1 MGSAKV
7 ATMKLLLALCPL
19 FASATPT
26 IWPMPSSLVENG
38 ANLTVGAST
47 TFFVEKAAVAGS
59 SSSSSSSALLTEA
72 FTRYTSLTF
81 PHGITFDDT
90 DQVKVKDSKEL
101 TSLVVSVEEL
111 DESHPQ
117 LSTDETYTLSISSSG
132 VKLTAPTVYGALKGL
147 ETFSQLVLFDLTH
160 ALTWCRRSTLK
171 TARASLT
178 AVSAVKLTEIGD
190 PCRYYSSSFHPTR
203 RPSIDTSRVRGV
215 VKREMSSERCI
226 HPAGSNRDI
235 SCFSSSDLQY
245 FLCLL
250 TRMQA

>member
-1 MGSAKV
+1 
-7 ATMKLLLALCPL
+7 MKLLLALCPL

-59 SSSSSSSALLTEA
+59 SSSSTSALLTEA

-147 ETFSQLVLFDLTH
+147 KTFSQLVLFDLTH

-178 AVSAVKLTEIGD
+178 AVRAINGD
-190 PCRYYSSSFHPTR
+190 PGRYYSISFHPTR

-226 HPAGSNRDI
+226 HPAGSNCDI
-235 SCFSSSDLQY
+235 SYFSSSDSRY
-245 FLCLL
+245 VLCLL
-250 TRMQA
+250 TLIQAF

>member
-90 DQVKVKDSKEL
+90 DQIKVKDSKEL
-101 TSLVVSVEEL
+101 TSLVC
-111 DESHPQ
+111 P
-117 LSTDETYTLSISSSG
+117 
-132 VKLTAPTVYGALKGL
+132 
-147 ETFSQLVLFDLTH
+147 
-160 ALTWCRRSTLK
+160 WRSWTK
-171 TARASLT
+171 AT
-178 AVSAVKLTEIGD
+178 
-190 PCRYYSSSFHPTR
+190 PSFPRTR
-203 RPSIDTSRVRGV
+203 
-215 VKREMSSERCI
+215 
-226 HPAGSNRDI
+226 
-235 SCFSSSDLQY
+235 
-245 FLCLL
+245 L
-250 TRMQA
+250 TRSASVLPVSS

>member
-1 MGSAKV
+1 M
-7 ATMKLLLALCPL
+7 
-19 FASATPT
+19 
-26 IWPMPSSLVENG
+26 
-38 ANLTVGAST
+38 
-47 TFFVEKAAVAGS
+47 
-59 SSSSSSSALLTEA
+59 
-72 FTRYTSLTF
+72 
-81 PHGITFDDT
+81 
-90 DQVKVKDSKEL
+90 
-101 TSLVVSVEEL
+101 EEL

-178 AVSAVKLTEIGD
+178 AVSAVNRD
-190 PCRYYSSSFHPTR
+190 PGRYYSSLFHPTG

-250 TRMQA
+250 TRMQAL

>member
-59 SSSSSSSALLTEA
+59 SSSSSSSSSALLTEA

-90 DQVKVKDSKEL
+90 DQVKVKDRKEL

-111 DESHPQ
+111 DEATPSFPR
-117 LSTDETYTLSISSSG
+117 TR
-132 VKLTAPTVYGALKGL
+132 
-147 ETFSQLVLFDLTH
+147 LTH
-160 ALTWCRRSTLK
+160 PASALPVPR
-171 TARASLT
+171 
-178 AVSAVKLTEIGD
+178 
-190 PCRYYSSSFHPTR
+190 
-203 RPSIDTSRVRGV
+203 
-215 VKREMSSERCI
+215 
-226 HPAGSNRDI
+226 
-235 SCFSSSDLQY
+235 
-245 FLCLL
+245 
-250 TRMQA
+250 

>member
-1 MGSAKV
+1 
-7 ATMKLLLALCPL
+7 
-19 FASATPT
+19 
-26 IWPMPSSLVENG
+26 MPSSLVENG

-47 TFFVEKAAVAGS
+47 TFFVEKAAVAG

-132 VKLTAPTVYGALKGL
+132 VKLTAATVYGALKGL
-147 ETFSQLVLFDLTH
+147 ETFSQLVLFDFDTRTYVVPAVDIEDSPRFAH
-160 ALTWCRRSTLK
+160 RGECR
-171 TARASLT
+171 
-178 AVSAVKLTEIGD
+178 
-190 PCRYYSSSFHPTR
+190 
-203 RPSIDTSRVRGV
+203 
-215 VKREMSSERCI
+215 
-226 HPAGSNRDI
+226 
-235 SCFSSSDLQY
+235 
-245 FLCLL
+245 
-250 TRMQA
+250 

>member
-1 MGSAKV
+1 MAVSSEPPPKISTVGRKKKPVGGASIASKKRKMMGSAKV

-47 TFFVEKAAVAGS
+47 TFFVEKAAVAG

-132 VKLTAPTVYGALKGL
+132 AKLTAPTVYGALKGL
-147 ETFSQLVLFDLTH
+147 ETFSQLVLFDFDTR
-160 ALTWCRRSTLK
+160 TYVVP
-171 TARASLT
+171 
-178 AVSAVKLTEIGD
+178 AVDIEDSPRFA
-190 PCRYYSSSFHPTR
+190 H
-203 RPSIDTSRVRGV
+203 RGEG
-215 VKREMSSERCI
+215 R
-226 HPAGSNRDI
+226 
-235 SCFSSSDLQY
+235 
-245 FLCLL
+245 
-250 TRMQA
+250 

>member
-81 PHGITFDDT
+81 PHGITFDET

-132 VKLTAPTVYGALKGL
+132 AKLTAPTVYGALKGL
-147 ETFSQLVLFDLTH
+147 ETFSQLVLFDFDTRTYMVPAVDIEDSPRFAH
-160 ALTWCRRSTLK
+160 RGECR
-171 TARASLT
+171 
-178 AVSAVKLTEIGD
+178 
-190 PCRYYSSSFHPTR
+190 
-203 RPSIDTSRVRGV
+203 
-215 VKREMSSERCI
+215 
-226 HPAGSNRDI
+226 
-235 SCFSSSDLQY
+235 
-245 FLCLL
+245 
-250 TRMQA
+250 